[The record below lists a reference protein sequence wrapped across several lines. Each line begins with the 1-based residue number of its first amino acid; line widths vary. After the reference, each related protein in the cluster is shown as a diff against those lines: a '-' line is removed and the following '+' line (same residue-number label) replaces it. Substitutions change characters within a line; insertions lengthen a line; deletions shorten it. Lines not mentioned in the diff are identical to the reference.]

1 MMKIIKNTTLM
12 FLAPLAFSFVA
23 GCQVVS
29 DGEDVCTPNIKPGFK
44 IRVFDQDSGLPI
56 SCGTSAVVTEGEYEE
71 YHSIE
76 ATPICVDTSA
86 MPAAYERVGVYEVT
100 VNKPGYVTEVVSDV
114 EVTMSDG
121 CSVDSYD
128 LNVFMTAE

>member
-1 MMKIIKNTTLM
+1 
-12 FLAPLAFSFVA
+12 
-23 GCQVVS
+23 
-29 DGEDVCTPNIKPGFK
+29 
-44 IRVFDQDSGLPI
+44 
-56 SCGTSAVVTEGEYEE
+56 
-71 YHSIE
+71 
-76 ATPICVDTSA
+76 VDTSA